1 MELSNDEKIEKLR
14 LKELK
19 IARSS
24 LLEFTTHTFP
34 QYEVNWHHRLI
45 CDTLDRF
52 VHTNEIPRLMIFAP
66 PRMGKSEL
74 VSRRLPAFIFG
85 QNPNDKIIA
94 CSYSADLS
102 SMMNRDVQRIIDT
115 EEYRQIFSQVR
126 LNEGNVRTTGNYL
139 RNSDIFEIVGK
150 MGAYRSAG
158 VGGGITG
165 MGCNYLIIDDPIKNQ
180 EEADSSTY
188 RQKVWD
194 WYTTTAYTRLEKNGK
209 VCVMLTRWNED
220 DLAGRLLQNAKK
232 DPEAD
237 QWHVLS
243 LPALAEMPK
252 HPSDPREAGDPL
264 WPDKYSMARMKAI
277 RGTIGLRAWNA
288 LFQQRPTSESG
299 GILRRAAWNYYDSM
313 PAKFDSIIQSWD
325 MTFKGK
331 ETSDYVAGQVWGTVG
346 ANCYLLD
353 YFMEQLTFSKSLQAV
368 RNMTQKWPGA
378 RAKLVEDKA
387 NGTAV
392 VDVLKDEISG
402 LILVEPKGGKV
413 ARVHAMSPL
422 HEAGNL
428 WIPKPEKAPWVLEFV
443 ESCANFPNAAHDDD
457 VDAMSQAI
465 LYLGGDPRKKLMDML
480 RY

>member
-1 MELSNDEKIEKLR
+1 
-14 LKELK
+14 
-19 IARSS
+19 
-24 LLEFTTHTFP
+24 
-34 QYEVNWHHRLI
+34 
-45 CDTLDRF
+45 
-52 VHTNEIPRLMIFAP
+52 
-66 PRMGKSEL
+66 
-74 VSRRLPAFIFG
+74 
-85 QNPNDKIIA
+85 
-94 CSYSADLS
+94 
-102 SMMNRDVQRIIDT
+102 MN
-115 EEYRQIFSQVR
+115 
-126 LNEGNVRTTGNYL
+126 
-139 RNSDIFEIVGK
+139 
-150 MGAYRSAG
+150 
-158 VGGGITG
+158 GI
-165 MGCNYLIIDDPIKNQ
+165 
-180 EEADSSTY
+180 
-188 RQKVWD
+188 
-194 WYTTTAYTRLEKNGK
+194 
-209 VCVMLTRWNED
+209 
-220 DLAGRLLQNAKK
+220 
-232 DPEAD
+232 
-237 QWHVLS
+237 
-243 LPALAEMPK
+243 
-252 HPSDPREAGDPL
+252 
-264 WPDKYSMARMKAI
+264 KA
-277 RGTIGLRAWNA
+277 TIGLRAWNA
-288 LFQQRPTSESG
+288 MFQQRPTSASG
-299 GILRRAAWNYYDSM
+299 GILKRSCWNYYDSM
-313 PAKFDSIIQSWD
+313 PTKFDSIIQSWD

-368 RNMTQKWPGA
+368 RTMTQKWPGA

>member
-74 VSRRLPAFIFG
+74 VSRRLPAFILG
-85 QNPNDKIIA
+85 QNPDSKIIA
-94 CSYSADLS
+94 CSYSADLA
-102 SMMNRDVQRIIDT
+102 SMMNRDVQRIIDSD
-115 EEYRQIFSQVR
+115 EYRQLFPSVR
-126 LNEGNVRTTGNYL
+126 LAGDQKGDQRWVRT
-139 RNSDIFEIVGK
+139 SDLFEIVNRR
-150 MGAYRSAG
+150 GAYRSAG

-165 MGCNYLIIDDPIKNQ
+165 TGSFYLILDDLLKNQ
-180 EEADSSTY
+180 EEADSPTM
-188 RQKVWD
+188 RKKVWD
-194 WYTTTAYTRLEKNGK
+194 WYCTTAYTRLEKDGK
-209 VCVMLTRWNED
+209 VCLMLTRWNED
-220 DLAGRLLQNAKK
+220 DIAGRLINQAKK

-237 QWHVLS
+237 QWHILK
-243 LPALAEMPK
+243 LPAFCEDGK
-252 HPSDPREAGDPL
+252 HPDDPRQPGESL
-264 WPDKYSMARMKAI
+264 WPNKYSPQRMNAIKAS
-277 RGTIGLRAWNA
+277 IGLRAWNA
-288 LFQQRPTSESG
+288 LFQQRPSSETG
-299 GILRRAAWNYYDSM
+299 GILRRACWNYYESM
-313 PAKFDSIIQSWD
+313 PTKFDVIIQSWD

-331 ETSDYVAGQVWGTVG
+331 DTSDYVAGQVWGRVG

-353 YFMEQLTFSKSLQAV
+353 YFKEQLTFSKSLQAV
-368 RNMTQKWPGA
+368 RTMSQKWPNA

-392 VDVLKDEISG
+392 VDVLKDEIPG
-402 LILVEPKGGKV
+402 LILVEPNGGKV

-428 WIPKPEKAPWVLEFV
+428 WLPKPEKAPWVLEFV